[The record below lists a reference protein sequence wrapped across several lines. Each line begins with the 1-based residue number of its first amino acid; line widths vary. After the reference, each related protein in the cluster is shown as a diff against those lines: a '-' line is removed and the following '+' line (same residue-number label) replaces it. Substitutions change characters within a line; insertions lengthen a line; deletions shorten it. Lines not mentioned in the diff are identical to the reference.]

1 MPLHGDD
8 GQGGMLDAFDDVI
21 AGAADGQQIFARPVE
36 GLMMGGVNRGA
47 ETVQLIEEIGAGQA
61 AVIDVVLLIRA
72 VPLVGSGSGDM
83 LDDGA
88 AEGDVDDLHPLTEA
102 SSACICRISS
112 SVSMP
117 REPRFAWPKKAGV
130 MSPPPGSSRWVAAA
144 ASPGFNVVKQDSL
157 SLRSAFS

>member
-1 MPLHGDD
+1 MPLYGDD

-83 LDDGA
+83 LDDGT
-88 AEGDVDDLHPLTEA
+88 AEGDVDDLHPLTDAEDRFFMLIEQIQCA
-102 SSACICRISS
+102 QLFQCEQHVGKRD
-112 SVSMP
+112 VSDIAI
-117 REPRFAWPKKAGV
+117 R
-130 MSPPPGSSRWVAAA
+130 
-144 ASPGFNVVKQDSL
+144 
-157 SLRSAFS
+157 AFSV